1 MQKVRFV
8 NPQKQYQDH
17 KEEFIAA
24 FDDVLS
30 RGAIVMQNDLSDF
43 EETFARFCG
52 VKHAVGVNSGTS
64 AIWLGLRAAGV
75 KPGDE
80 VLTVAHTFIATIS
93 EIYLVGATPTL
104 LDVGNDYNMDPKLLE
119 KALTPNTTAIEP
131 VHLNGHLC
139 DMEFIMDFAQRKGLL
154 VIEDAA
160 QALGASLRL
169 ADGSVK
175 KAGSFGNAGC
185 FSLYWAKAL
194 GGWGNNGVLVTND
207 DSVADKA
214 RFMRYNGEDRQTRK
228 FYYHSHNL
236 LMDNLHAALLN
247 VKMKYFPRWLERRRE
262 IAALYHNGLRD
273 VSPVQTPHFDDNRY
287 TDIYTNYV
295 IRAERR
301 DELKKYLDDNGIE
314 TLVSWPSPTYSE
326 PLFADPKLNSEYG
339 GQPRLVS
346 ESGAINTLPNTEKI
360 CREVI
365 SLPLYPELSDEE
377 AGHVVQTI
385 KSFYSIETGET

>member
-17 KEEFIAA
+17 KQEFLTA

-30 RGAIVMQNDLSDF
+30 RGAIVMQKDLSDF
-43 EETFARFCG
+43 EESFAAFCG
-52 VKHAVGVNSGTS
+52 TKHAIGVNSGTS

-93 EIYLVGATPTL
+93 EIYLIGATPVF
-104 LDVGNDYNMDPKLLE
+104 LDVGHDYNLDPKLLDQ
-119 KALTPNTTAIEP
+119 ALTPKTTAIEP
-131 VHLNGHLC
+131 VHLNGRLC
-139 DMEFIMDFAQRKGLL
+139 DMEMIMDFAKRKGLL

-169 ADGSVK
+169 ADGTVK
-175 KAGSFGNAGC
+175 KAGSFGNAAA

-194 GGWGNNGVLVTND
+194 GGWGNNGMLVTND
-207 DSVADKA
+207 DDIADKA

-228 FYYHSHNL
+228 FFYHSHNL

-247 VKMKYFPRWLERRRE
+247 VKMKYFPQWLERRRA
-262 IAALYHNGLRD
+262 IAALYHNGLMA
-273 VSPVQTPHFDDNRY
+273 VSQVQTPDFSDDRY

-301 DELKKYLDDNGIE
+301 DELKKYLDENGVE
-314 TLVSWPSPTYSE
+314 TLISWTSPTYDE
-326 PLFADPKLNSEYG
+326 PVFSDPKLNAEYG
-339 GQPRLVS
+339 GKPRLVS
-346 ESGAINTLPNTEKI
+346 HDGDTITLPETEKI
-360 CREVI
+360 CGEVI
-365 SLPLYPELSDEE
+365 SLPIYPELSDEE
-377 AGHVVQTI
+377 AIYVTEKI
-385 KSFYSIETGET
+385 KTFYQ